1 MIPELILC
9 ESVLP
14 TRHGRAH
21 ARAGKRVR
29 TYQAMIR
36 SGTHEGIPLYD
47 PVRGWHEE
55 DPAAAKRAGEKALK
69 KKKKR

>member
-14 TRHGRAH
+14 TRHGRGH
-21 ARAGKRVR
+21 ERAGKPVR

-36 SGTHEGIPLYD
+36 SGTHDGIPVYA
-47 PVRGWHEE
+47 PVPGWHEE

-69 KKKKR
+69 KKK